1 MAGIAAQ
8 PAGANGR
15 GLPPGPRAVAASARR
30 SAPGE
35 IALGA
40 QTLRALHRQLGQT
53 VQVVV
58 DRVSTPG
65 PATQHAMRI
74 VGVAVLPSFS
84 RGGFVSTDLG
94 TGAVVPASV
103 LSEPFARPIAR
114 RMKPVT
120 TSSCSV
126 TGPAPT

>member
-1 MAGIAAQ
+1 VDGKI
-8 PAGANGR
+8 
-15 GLPPGPRAVAASARR
+15 VAAIGIDPVRGGGYLTLLSGRAP
-30 SAPGE
+30 SGPGE

-58 DRVSTPG
+58 DRESAPG

-84 RGGFVSTDLG
+84 RGSFASTDLG

-103 LSEPFARPIAR
+103 LSEPFAPAHRTGDETCYNFFLFRYRPG
-114 RMKPVT
+114 
-120 TSSCSV
+120 TS
-126 TGPAPT
+126 